1 MAAENLNRA
10 WYTGY
15 NGDAA
20 ADAKNSIRNSPARI
34 QNAAAFGSVLRP
46 RKKTLGVSVAHSPSG
61 DEDLADI
68 PSGVFADAV
77 DRAGTRP

>member
-15 NGDAA
+15 SGEAA
-20 ADAKNSIRNSPARI
+20 DDAKNSIRNSPARI

-46 RKKTLGVSVAHSPSG
+46 RKKTLSVSTGHSQP
-61 DEDLADI
+61 A
-68 PSGVFADAV
+68 
-77 DRAGTRP
+77 TRISPTSPPGWSRTP